1 MYGTEIF
8 VGILRSLQRNKL
20 FEFSTF
26 CHDGKRNCNLGISY
40 YSGADRSLV
49 PTLTQ
54 EGVRPCDQTTKA
66 WDRKKTLITFQDNLH
81 CIFHY
86 FNMQIVLTNHRDCS
100 TQPNVVWQEL
110 LESQDYSWYK
120 QLLEHSQNPVS
131 QTHTMI
137 YWQILVRVMS
147 QILLPNMSQR

>member
-20 FEFSTF
+20 FDFSTF

-66 WDRKKTLITFQDNLH
+66 WDRKKKPWSLFKTTYTVFFITLTCKLYLQIIVIAADSQMLSDKSYWNLKTTVDTSNFWNTPR
-81 CIFHY
+81 ILFHRHI
-86 FNMQIVLTNHRDCS
+86 Q
-100 TQPNVVWQEL
+100 
-110 LESQDYSWYK
+110 WY
-120 QLLEHSQNPVS
+120 
-131 QTHTMI
+131 I
-137 YWQILVRVMS
+137 DRYWLG
-147 QILLPNMSQR
+147 